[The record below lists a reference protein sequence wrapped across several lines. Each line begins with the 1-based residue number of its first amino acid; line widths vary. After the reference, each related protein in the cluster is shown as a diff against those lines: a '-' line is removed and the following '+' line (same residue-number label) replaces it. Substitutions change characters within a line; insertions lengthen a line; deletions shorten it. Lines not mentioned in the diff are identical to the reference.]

1 MFPVVGVA
9 AEGVDLNTGGWFH
22 WVTWGYALQL
32 GNHEANLTQLLFQT
46 RVISHQPSER
56 LKL

>member
-22 WVTWGYALQL
+22 WVTIPAHFQGY
-32 GNHEANLTQLLFQT
+32 LLPWKFT
-46 RVISHQPSER
+46 SYFLPVI
-56 LKL
+56 